1 MRLAVGDLP
10 LISAHH
16 CSAVSSN
23 SACGTTAFTALE
35 AAAEAG
41 LDVIVVDHHE
51 AEAALP
57 EAVAV
62 VNPKRIEG
70 GTPDLAHL
78 AGSRRRRAAA
88 FGATAHDQL
97 RAVPANHEKRGERAR
112 QVVGL
117 RGNAFGIER
126 PALLF
131 DEALQAGER
140 VVD

>member
-1 MRLAVGDLP
+1 MVKADPCAVGR
-10 LISAHH
+10 
-16 CSAVSSN
+16 AVYRH
-23 SACGTTAFTALE
+23 
-35 AAAEAG
+35 
-41 LDVIVVDHHE
+41 DV
-51 AEAALP
+51 
-57 EAVAV
+57 
-62 VNPKRIEG
+62 
-70 GTPDLAHL
+70 PDLAHL